1 MKMII
6 GPLREWIK
14 PDVSDPAV
22 WCHLVY
28 AIFSHL
34 FTQNVRLRIIVRPI
48 REWIRPDVSDSAAM
62 GYPICAAFLHLFTV
76 NLGVK
81 IMLAL

>member
-1 MKMII
+1 MMDPIVV
-6 GPLREWIK
+6 WIQ
-14 PDVSDPAV
+14 PDVSDLTV

-62 GYPICAAFLHLFTV
+62 GYPICATFLHLFTV